1 MTAVLERRHT
11 TAPVRAALP
20 RPRTRR
26 LAVHL
31 GLVVAV
37 VAVAVPAMMLGDYR
51 LSLGQVVDAIFGSSG
66 PAHFV
71 VIELR
76 APRWVLGAL
85 VGVAFGVSGALFQTS
100 LRNPLA
106 SPDVLGVSQGASAA
120 AVATLLIGGTSG
132 WAMTAAAAG
141 GGIAVG
147 LLLYAVSW
155 KQGTTGQ
162 RFVLSGIGVAY
173 LAGSVVGYLLTRSDV
188 RDAQSALTWMT
199 GSLGQS
205 SWQLVAVLGP
215 VLLVLLPFACVL
227 ARGLDLLQLGDDRA
241 ASLGRR
247 PERTRGGAV
256 LLGVL
261 LASAATAAAGPVSF
275 VAFAAAPIAR
285 RLLGDGTPGLA
296 ASGLGGV
303 VLVTGSDVVAQHL
316 LPVDVPVGIV
326 TGALGAPVLIWL
338 LARRRT
344 S

>member
-1 MTAVLERRHT
+1 MSVVAIAPLRLPARVLRRTAVHAGL
-11 TAPVRAALP
+11 VAAV
-20 RPRTRR
+20 
-26 LAVHL
+26 LAVGCL
-31 GLVVAV
+31 AL
-37 VAVAVPAMMLGDYR
+37 MLGDYR
-51 LSLGQVVDAIFGSSG
+51 LTVGQVLGALAGDPG

-71 VIELR
+71 VVELR
-76 APRWVLGAL
+76 APRWVLGVL
-85 VGVAFGVSGALFQTS
+85 VGLAFGVSGALFQTS

-120 AVATLLIGGTSG
+120 AVATLLVGGASG

-141 GGIAVG
+141 GGVLVG
-147 LLLYAVSW
+147 VLLYAVAW

-188 RDAQSALTWMT
+188 RDAQAALTWMT

-205 SWQLVAVLGP
+205 SWQLVQVLGP
-215 VLLVLLPFACVL
+215 VLLVLLPLAAIL

-247 PERTRGGAV
+247 PEVVRGGAV

-261 LASAATAAAGPVSF
+261 LASAATAAAGPVAF

-296 ASGLGGV
+296 ASGLVGV
-303 VLVTGSDVVAQHL
+303 VLVTASDVVAQHL